1 MRVAVAQFAT
11 TINCQENLATC
22 LRMINETAAC
32 KPAIIVLPA
41 FCNTQ
46 PCYADHN
53 QAWHQALATDSEFLQ
68 QIAQQAKQHD
78 CYIVLNVTLRRDMT
92 RDHQNASIQSNIS
105 ITSCLFSPLGELVQ
119 QVDKKNLSEQDNIY
133 FTSSHEASTTVST
146 VFGEFGMLTACGHTS
161 QPSRD
166 LALNGAQLLCN
177 SEHSFALDQSTLHD
191 FARATENHVFTATA
205 NKVGTLLPL
214 TGSDYV
220 SDRAKNTDRF
230 LKHGTIDKNYYVGAG
245 QSQIVAPDGTTLAKI
260 ANNKEGYT
268 FADINLAEAGL
279 KKKLR
284 PDGTRFSQQQRPELY
299 LKKTLAKQ
307 PATRDDEY
315 GATVPETANVAIFA
329 TYKSNE
335 QAIEDVCHYIENNL
349 SDIIQL
355 PELFF
360 IGDKNVTNNSETLKH
375 IECMST
381 ELIQQ
386 VSAVLRP
393 FQYVCTSLV
402 LNGNHQAVLISQQ
415 GLFASQQQLH
425 FCQRYQWT
433 ELGDMIKIIELPLE
447 QGNINL
453 VMLTADDANIAETVN
468 VLARKNIHLLLVP
481 FDIQEPQEVEHS
493 LVARAAE
500 NSICIVAASREKSF
514 AIEQSRDEKSLN
526 GNQNNKKIKT
536 QKSTGLIANLTSDAA
551 LLAQWQSG
559 KFNGYINKPI
569 VKHQHGKITKALIHP
584 MSATEKNII
593 N

>member
-1 MRVAVAQFAT
+1 MRVAVSQFAT

-32 KPAIIVLPA
+32 KPAIIVLPE

-46 PCYADHN
+46 PCYADHKE
-53 QAWHQALATDSEFLQ
+53 AWHQALATDSEFLQ
-68 QIAQQAKQHD
+68 QVALQAKQHG
-78 CYIVLNVTLRRDMT
+78 CYIVLNLTLRRDMT
-92 RDHQNASIQSNIS
+92 RDHQNASIKSNIS

-133 FTSSHEASTTVST
+133 FTCSHEASTTVST
-146 VFGEFGMLTACGHTS
+146 VFGEFGMLIGDGHTS

-177 SEHSFALDQSTLHD
+177 SEHSFALDQSKIHD
-191 FARATENHVFTATA
+191 FARATENNVFTATA
-205 NKVGTLLPL
+205 NKVGALLAI
-214 TGSDYV
+214 TDSEDV
-220 SDRAKNTDRF
+220 RDSAKIIDSF
-230 LKHGTIDKNYYVGAG
+230 LAFSTIDKNYHVGAG

-284 PDGTRFSQQQRPELY
+284 PDGTRFNQQQRPELY
-299 LKKTLAKQ
+299 IEKTLVKQ
-307 PATRDDEY
+307 PTTRDDEY
-315 GATVPETANVAIFA
+315 GDKVPESANVAIFA
-329 TYKSNE
+329 TYKANE
-335 QAIEDVCHYIENNL
+335 QAVEDVCHYIENNL

-360 IGDKNVTNNSETLKH
+360 IGDKTVTHNSETLKH
-375 IECMST
+375 IERMST

-433 ELGDMIKIIELPLE
+433 ALADRIKIIELPLE

-481 FDIQEPQEVEHS
+481 FDIQEPQEVEYN
-493 LVARAAE
+493 LVAKAAE

-514 AIEQSRDEKSLN
+514 AIQQSSNEKSLSA
-526 GNQNNKKIKT
+526 NQNNKKIKT
-536 QKSTGLIANLTSDAA
+536 QKSTGLIANLTSNSA

-559 KFNGYINKPI
+559 KFNGYINRAI

-584 MSATEKNII
+584 MSTTEKNII

>member
-32 KPAIIVLPA
+32 KPAIIVLPE

-53 QAWHQALATDSEFLQ
+53 EAWHQALATDSEFLQ
-68 QIAQQAKQHD
+68 QVALQAKQHG
-78 CYIVLNVTLRRDMT
+78 CYIVLNLTLRRDMT
-92 RDHQNASIQSNIS
+92 RDHQNASIKSNIS

-133 FTSSHEASTTVST
+133 FTCSHEASTTVST
-146 VFGEFGMLTACGHTS
+146 VFGEFGMLIGDGHTS

-177 SEHSFALDQSTLHD
+177 SEHSFALDQSKIHD
-191 FARATENHVFTATA
+191 FARATENNVFTATA
-205 NKVGTLLPL
+205 NKVGALLAI
-214 TGSDYV
+214 TDSEDV
-220 SDRAKNTDRF
+220 RDSAKIIDSF
-230 LKHGTIDKNYYVGAG
+230 LAFSTIDKNYHVGAG
-245 QSQIVAPDGTTLAKI
+245 QSQIVAPDGKTLAKI

-284 PDGTRFSQQQRPELY
+284 PDGTRFNQQQRPELY
-299 LKKTLAKQ
+299 IEKTLVKQ
-307 PATRDDEY
+307 PTTRDDEY
-315 GATVPETANVAIFA
+315 GDKVPESANVAIFA
-329 TYKSNE
+329 TYKANE
-335 QAIEDVCHYIENNL
+335 QAVEDVCHYIENNL

-360 IGDKNVTNNSETLKH
+360 IGDKTVTHNSETLKH
-375 IECMST
+375 IERMST

-402 LNGNHQAVLISQQ
+402 LNGNHHAVLISQH
-415 GLFASQQQLH
+415 GIFATQQQLH

-433 ELGDMIKIIELPLE
+433 ALADRIKIIELPLE

-468 VLARKNIHLLLVP
+468 VLALNDIHLLLVP
-481 FDIQEPQEVEHS
+481 FDIQEPQEVEYN
-493 LVARAAE
+493 LVAKAAE

-514 AIEQSRDEKSLN
+514 AIQQSSNEKSLSA
-526 GNQNNKKIKT
+526 NQNNKKIKT
-536 QKSTGLIANLTSDAA
+536 QKSTGLIANLTSNSA

-559 KFNGYINKPI
+559 KFNGYINRAI

>member
-32 KPAIIVLPA
+32 KPAIIVLPE

-53 QAWHQALATDSEFLQ
+53 EAWHQALATDSEFLQ
-68 QIAQQAKQHD
+68 QVALQAKQHG
-78 CYIVLNVTLRRDMT
+78 CYIVLNLTLRRDMT
-92 RDHQNASIQSNIS
+92 RDHQNASIKSNIS

-133 FTSSHEASTTVST
+133 FTCSHEASTTVST
-146 VFGEFGMLTACGHTS
+146 VFGEFGMLIGDGHTS

-177 SEHSFALDQSTLHD
+177 SEHSFALDQSKIHD
-191 FARATENHVFTATA
+191 FARATENNVFTATA
-205 NKVGTLLPL
+205 NKVGALLAI
-214 TGSDYV
+214 TDSEDV
-220 SDRAKNTDRF
+220 RDSAKIIDSF
-230 LKHGTIDKNYYVGAG
+230 LAFSTIDKNYHVGAG

-284 PDGTRFSQQQRPELY
+284 PDGTRFNQQQRPELY
-299 LKKTLAKQ
+299 IEKTLVKQ
-307 PATRDDEY
+307 PTTRDDEY
-315 GATVPETANVAIFA
+315 GDKVPESANVAIFA
-329 TYKSNE
+329 TYKANE
-335 QAIEDVCHYIENNL
+335 QAVEDVCHYIENNL

-360 IGDKNVTNNSETLKH
+360 IGDKTVTHNSETLKH
-375 IECMST
+375 IERMST

-402 LNGNHQAVLISQQ
+402 LNGNHHAVLISQH
-415 GLFASQQQLH
+415 GIFATQQQLH

-433 ELGDMIKIIELPLE
+433 ALADRIKIIELPLE

-468 VLARKNIHLLLVP
+468 VLALNDIHLLLVP
-481 FDIQEPQEVEHS
+481 FDIQEPQEVEYN
-493 LVARAAE
+493 LVAKAAE

-514 AIEQSRDEKSLN
+514 AIQQSSNEKSLSA
-526 GNQNNKKIKT
+526 NQNNKKIKT
-536 QKSTGLIANLTSDAA
+536 QKSTGLIANLTSNSA

-559 KFNGYINKPI
+559 KFNGYINRAI

>member
-32 KPAIIVLPA
+32 KPAIIVLPE

-53 QAWHQALATDSEFLQ
+53 EAWHQALATDSEFLQ
-68 QIAQQAKQHD
+68 QVALQAKQHG
-78 CYIVLNVTLRRDMT
+78 CYIVLNLTLRRDMT
-92 RDHQNASIQSNIS
+92 RDHQNASIKSNIS

-133 FTSSHEASTTVST
+133 FTCSHEASTTVST
-146 VFGEFGMLTACGHTS
+146 VFGEFGMLIGDGHTS

-177 SEHSFALDQSTLHD
+177 SEHSFALDQSKIHD
-191 FARATENHVFTATA
+191 FARATENNVFTATA
-205 NKVGTLLPL
+205 NKVGALLAI
-214 TGSDYV
+214 TDSEDV
-220 SDRAKNTDRF
+220 RDSAKIIDSF
-230 LKHGTIDKNYYVGAG
+230 LAFSSIDKNYHVGAG
-245 QSQIVAPDGTTLAKI
+245 QSQIVAPGGTTLAKI

-284 PDGTRFSQQQRPELY
+284 PDGTRFNQQQRPELY
-299 LKKTLAKQ
+299 IEKTLVKQ
-307 PATRDDEY
+307 PTTRDDEY
-315 GATVPETANVAIFA
+315 GDKVPESANVAIFA
-329 TYKSNE
+329 TYKANE

-360 IGDKNVTNNSETLKH
+360 IGDKTVTHNSETLKH
-375 IECMST
+375 IERMST

-402 LNGNHQAVLISQQ
+402 LNGNHHAVLISQH
-415 GLFASQQQLH
+415 GIFATQQQLH

-433 ELGDMIKIIELPLE
+433 ALADRIKIIELPLE

-468 VLARKNIHLLLVP
+468 VLALNDIHLLLVP
-481 FDIQEPQEVEHS
+481 FDIQEPQEVEYN
-493 LVARAAE
+493 LVAKAAE

-514 AIEQSRDEKSLN
+514 AIQQSSNEKSLSA
-526 GNQNNKKIKT
+526 NQNNKKIKT
-536 QKSTGLIANLTSDAA
+536 QKSTGLIANLTSNSA

-559 KFNGYINKPI
+559 KFNGYINRAI

>member
-32 KPAIIVLPA
+32 KPAIIVLPE

-53 QAWHQALATDSEFLQ
+53 EAWHQALATDSEFLQ
-68 QIAQQAKQHD
+68 QVALQAKQHG
-78 CYIVLNVTLRRDMT
+78 CYIVLNLTLRRDMT
-92 RDHQNASIQSNIS
+92 RDHQNASIKSNIS

-133 FTSSHEASTTVST
+133 FTCSHEASTTVST
-146 VFGEFGMLTACGHTS
+146 VFGEFGMLIGDGHTS

-177 SEHSFALDQSTLHD
+177 SEHSFALDQSKIHD
-191 FARATENHVFTATA
+191 FARATENNVFTATA
-205 NKVGTLLPL
+205 NKVGALLAI
-214 TGSDYV
+214 TDSEDV
-220 SDRAKNTDRF
+220 RDSAKIIDSF
-230 LKHGTIDKNYYVGAG
+230 LAFSTIDKNYHVGAG

-284 PDGTRFSQQQRPELY
+284 PDGTRFNQQQRPELY
-299 LKKTLAKQ
+299 IEKTLVKQ
-307 PATRDDEY
+307 PTTRDDEY
-315 GATVPETANVAIFA
+315 GDKVPESANVAIFA
-329 TYKSNE
+329 TYKANE
-335 QAIEDVCHYIENNL
+335 QAVEDVCHYIENNL

-360 IGDKNVTNNSETLKH
+360 IGDKTVTHNSETLKH
-375 IECMST
+375 IERMST

-402 LNGNHQAVLISQQ
+402 LNGNHHAVLISQH
-415 GLFASQQQLH
+415 GIFAAQQQLH

-433 ELGDMIKIIELPLE
+433 ALADRIKIIELPLE

-468 VLARKNIHLLLVP
+468 VLALNDIHLLLVP
-481 FDIQEPQEVEHS
+481 FDIQEPQEVEYN
-493 LVARAAE
+493 LVAKAAE

-514 AIEQSRDEKSLN
+514 AIQQSSNEKSLSA
-526 GNQNNKKIKT
+526 NQNNKKIKT
-536 QKSTGLIANLTSDAA
+536 QKSTGLIANLTSNSA

-559 KFNGYINKPI
+559 KFNGYINRAI

>member
-32 KPAIIVLPA
+32 KPAIIVLPE

-53 QAWHQALATDSEFLQ
+53 EAWHQALATDSEFLQ
-68 QIAQQAKQHD
+68 QVALQAKQHG
-78 CYIVLNVTLRRDMT
+78 CYIVLNLTLRRDMT
-92 RDHQNASIQSNIS
+92 RDHQNASIKSNIS

-133 FTSSHEASTTVST
+133 FTCSHEASTTVST
-146 VFGEFGMLTACGHTS
+146 VFGEFGMLIGDGHTS

-177 SEHSFALDQSTLHD
+177 SEHSFALDQSKIHD
-191 FARATENHVFTATA
+191 FARATENNVFTATA
-205 NKVGTLLPL
+205 NKVGALLAI
-214 TGSDYV
+214 TDSEDV
-220 SDRAKNTDRF
+220 RDSAKIIDSF
-230 LKHGTIDKNYYVGAG
+230 LAFSTINKNYHVGAG

-284 PDGTRFSQQQRPELY
+284 PDGTRFNQQQRPELY
-299 LKKTLAKQ
+299 IEKTLVKQ
-307 PATRDDEY
+307 PTTRDDEY
-315 GATVPETANVAIFA
+315 GDKVPESANVAIFA
-329 TYKSNE
+329 TYKANE
-335 QAIEDVCHYIENNL
+335 QAVEDVCHYIENNL

-360 IGDKNVTNNSETLKH
+360 IGDKTVTHNSETLKH
-375 IECMST
+375 IERMST

-402 LNGNHQAVLISQQ
+402 LNGNHHAVLISQH
-415 GLFASQQQLH
+415 GIFATQQQLH

-433 ELGDMIKIIELPLE
+433 ALADRIKIIELPLE

-468 VLARKNIHLLLVP
+468 VLALNDIHLLLVP
-481 FDIQEPQEVEHS
+481 FDIQEPQEVEYN
-493 LVARAAE
+493 LVAKAAE

-514 AIEQSRDEKSLN
+514 AIQQSSNEKSLSA
-526 GNQNNKKIKT
+526 NQNNKKIKT
-536 QKSTGLIANLTSDAA
+536 QKSTGLIANLTSNSA

-559 KFNGYINKPI
+559 KFNGYINRAI

>member
-32 KPAIIVLPA
+32 KPAIIVLPE

-53 QAWHQALATDSEFLQ
+53 EAWHQALATDSEFLQ
-68 QIAQQAKQHD
+68 QVALQAKQHG
-78 CYIVLNVTLRRDMT
+78 CYIVLNLTLRRDMT
-92 RDHQNASIQSNIS
+92 RDHQNASIKSNIS

-133 FTSSHEASTTVST
+133 FTCSHEASTTVST
-146 VFGEFGMLTACGHTS
+146 VFGEFGMLIGDGHTS

-177 SEHSFALDQSTLHD
+177 SEHSFALDQSKIHD
-191 FARATENHVFTATA
+191 FARATENNVFTATA
-205 NKVGTLLPL
+205 NKVGALLAI
-214 TGSDYV
+214 TDSEDV
-220 SDRAKNTDRF
+220 RDSAKIIDSF
-230 LKHGTIDKNYYVGAG
+230 LAFSTIDKNYHVGAG
-245 QSQIVAPDGTTLAKI
+245 QSQIVAPDGKTLAKI
-260 ANNKEGYT
+260 ANNKAGYT

-284 PDGTRFSQQQRPELY
+284 PDGTRFNQQQRPELY
-299 LKKTLAKQ
+299 IEKTLVKQ
-307 PATRDDEY
+307 PTTRDDEY
-315 GATVPETANVAIFA
+315 GDKVPESANVAIFA
-329 TYKSNE
+329 TYKANE
-335 QAIEDVCHYIENNL
+335 QAVEDVCHYIENNL

-360 IGDKNVTNNSETLKH
+360 IGDKTVTHNSETLKH
-375 IECMST
+375 IERMST

-402 LNGNHQAVLISQQ
+402 LNGNHHAVLISQH
-415 GLFASQQQLH
+415 GIFATQQQLH

-433 ELGDMIKIIELPLE
+433 ALADRIKIIELPLE

-468 VLARKNIHLLLVP
+468 VLALNDIHLLLVP
-481 FDIQEPQEVEHS
+481 FDIQEPQEVEYN
-493 LVARAAE
+493 LVAKAAE

-514 AIEQSRDEKSLN
+514 AIQQSSNEKSLSA
-526 GNQNNKKIKT
+526 NQNNKKIKT
-536 QKSTGLIANLTSDAA
+536 QKSTGLIANLTSNSA

-559 KFNGYINKPI
+559 KFNGYINRAI

>member
-32 KPAIIVLPA
+32 KPAIIVLPE

-53 QAWHQALATDSEFLQ
+53 EAWHQALATDSEFLQ
-68 QIAQQAKQHD
+68 QVALQAKQHG
-78 CYIVLNVTLRRDMT
+78 CYIVLNLTLRRDMT
-92 RDHQNASIQSNIS
+92 RDHQNASIKSNIS

-133 FTSSHEASTTVST
+133 FTCSHEASTTVST
-146 VFGEFGMLTACGHTS
+146 VFGEFGMLIGDGHTS

-177 SEHSFALDQSTLHD
+177 SEHSFALDQSKIHD
-191 FARATENHVFTATA
+191 FARATENNVFTATA
-205 NKVGTLLPL
+205 NKVGALLAI
-214 TGSDYV
+214 TDSEDV
-220 SDRAKNTDRF
+220 RDSAKIIDSF
-230 LKHGTIDKNYYVGAG
+230 LAFSTIDKNYHVGAG

-284 PDGTRFSQQQRPELY
+284 PDGTRFNQQQRPELY
-299 LKKTLAKQ
+299 IEKTLVKQ
-307 PATRDDEY
+307 PTTRDDEN
-315 GATVPETANVAIFA
+315 GDKVPESANVAIFA
-329 TYKSNE
+329 TYKANE
-335 QAIEDVCHYIENNL
+335 QAVEDVCHYIENNL

-360 IGDKNVTNNSETLKH
+360 IGDKTVTHNSETLKH
-375 IECMST
+375 IERMST

-402 LNGNHQAVLISQQ
+402 LNGNHHAVLISQH
-415 GLFASQQQLH
+415 GIFATQQQLH

-433 ELGDMIKIIELPLE
+433 ALADRIKIIELPLE

-468 VLARKNIHLLLVP
+468 VLALNDIHLLLVP
-481 FDIQEPQEVEHS
+481 FDIQEPQEVEYN
-493 LVARAAE
+493 LVAKAAE

-514 AIEQSRDEKSLN
+514 AIQQSSNEKSLSA
-526 GNQNNKKIKT
+526 NQNNKKIKT
-536 QKSTGLIANLTSDAA
+536 QKSTGLIANLTSNSA

-559 KFNGYINKPI
+559 KFNGYINRAI

>member
-1 MRVAVAQFAT
+1 M
-11 TINCQENLATC
+11 
-22 LRMINETAAC
+22 
-32 KPAIIVLPA
+32 
-41 FCNTQ
+41 
-46 PCYADHN
+46 
-53 QAWHQALATDSEFLQ
+53 
-68 QIAQQAKQHD
+68 
-78 CYIVLNVTLRRDMT
+78 
-92 RDHQNASIQSNIS
+92 
-105 ITSCLFSPLGELVQ
+105 
-119 QVDKKNLSEQDNIY
+119 
-133 FTSSHEASTTVST
+133 
-146 VFGEFGMLTACGHTS
+146 
-161 QPSRD
+161 
-166 LALNGAQLLCN
+166 
-177 SEHSFALDQSTLHD
+177 
-191 FARATENHVFTATA
+191 
-205 NKVGTLLPL
+205 
-214 TGSDYV
+214 
-220 SDRAKNTDRF
+220 
-230 LKHGTIDKNYYVGAG
+230 
-245 QSQIVAPDGTTLAKI
+245 
-260 ANNKEGYT
+260 
-268 FADINLAEAGL
+268 
-279 KKKLR
+279 
-284 PDGTRFSQQQRPELY
+284 
-299 LKKTLAKQ
+299 AKQ

-315 GATVPETANVAIFA
+315 RATVPETANVAIFA

-526 GNQNNKKIKT
+526 GKQNNKKIKT
-536 QKSTGLIANLTSDAA
+536 QKSTGLIANLTSNAA

>member
-32 KPAIIVLPA
+32 KPAIIVLPE

-53 QAWHQALATDSEFLQ
+53 EAWHQALATDSEFLQ
-68 QIAQQAKQHD
+68 QVALQAKQHG
-78 CYIVLNVTLRRDMT
+78 CYIVLNLTLRRDMT
-92 RDHQNASIQSNIS
+92 RDHQNASIKSNIS

-133 FTSSHEASTTVST
+133 FTCSHEASTTVST
-146 VFGEFGMLTACGHTS
+146 VFGEFGMLIGDGHTS

-177 SEHSFALDQSTLHD
+177 SEHSFALDQSKIHD
-191 FARATENHVFTATA
+191 FARATENNVFTATA
-205 NKVGTLLPL
+205 NKVGALLAI
-214 TGSDYV
+214 TDSEDV
-220 SDRAKNTDRF
+220 RDSAKIIDSF
-230 LKHGTIDKNYYVGAG
+230 LAFSTIDKNYHVGAG

-284 PDGTRFSQQQRPELY
+284 PDGTRFNQQQRPELY
-299 LKKTLAKQ
+299 IEKTLVKQ
-307 PATRDDEY
+307 PTTRDDEY
-315 GATVPETANVAIFA
+315 GDKVPESANVAIFA
-329 TYKSNE
+329 TYKANE
-335 QAIEDVCHYIENNL
+335 QAVEDVCHYIENNL

-360 IGDKNVTNNSETLKH
+360 IGDKTVTHNSETLKH
-375 IECMST
+375 IERMST

-402 LNGNHQAVLISQQ
+402 LNGNHHAVLISQH
-415 GLFASQQQLH
+415 GIFAAQQQLH

-433 ELGDMIKIIELPLE
+433 ALADRINIIELPLE

-468 VLARKNIHLLLVP
+468 VLALNDIHLLLVP
-481 FDIQEPQEVEHS
+481 FDIQEPQEVEYN
-493 LVARAAE
+493 LVAKAAE

-514 AIEQSRDEKSLN
+514 AIQQSSNEKSLSA
-526 GNQNNKKIKT
+526 NQNNKKIKT
-536 QKSTGLIANLTSDAA
+536 QKSTGLIANLTSNSA

-559 KFNGYINKPI
+559 KFNGYINRAI

>member
-32 KPAIIVLPA
+32 KPAIIVLPE

-53 QAWHQALATDSEFLQ
+53 EAWHQALATDSEFLQ
-68 QIAQQAKQHD
+68 QVALQAKQHG
-78 CYIVLNVTLRRDMT
+78 CYIVLNLTLRRDMT
-92 RDHQNASIQSNIS
+92 RDHQNASIKSNIS

-133 FTSSHEASTTVST
+133 FTCSHEASTTVST
-146 VFGEFGMLTACGHTS
+146 VFGEFGMLIGDGHTS

-177 SEHSFALDQSTLHD
+177 SEHSFALDQSKIHD
-191 FARATENHVFTATA
+191 FARATENNVFTATA
-205 NKVGTLLPL
+205 NKVGALLAI
-214 TGSDYV
+214 TDSEDV
-220 SDRAKNTDRF
+220 RDSAKIIDSF
-230 LKHGTIDKNYYVGAG
+230 LAFSTIDKNYHVGAG

-284 PDGTRFSQQQRPELY
+284 PDGTRFNQQQRPELY
-299 LKKTLAKQ
+299 IEKTLVKQ
-307 PATRDDEY
+307 PTTRDDEY
-315 GATVPETANVAIFA
+315 GDKVPESANVAIFA
-329 TYKSNE
+329 TYKANE
-335 QAIEDVCHYIENNL
+335 QAVEDVCHYIENNL

-360 IGDKNVTNNSETLKH
+360 IGDKTVTHNSETLKH
-375 IECMST
+375 IERMST

-402 LNGNHQAVLISQQ
+402 LNGNHHAVLISQH
-415 GLFASQQQLH
+415 GIFATQQQLH

-433 ELGDMIKIIELPLE
+433 ALADRIKIIELPLE

-453 VMLTADDANIAETVN
+453 VMVTADDANIAETVN
-468 VLARKNIHLLLVP
+468 VLALNDIHLLLVP
-481 FDIQEPQEVEHS
+481 FDIQEPQEVEYN
-493 LVARAAE
+493 LVAKAAE

-514 AIEQSRDEKSLN
+514 AIQQSSNEKSLSA
-526 GNQNNKKIKT
+526 NQNNKKIKT
-536 QKSTGLIANLTSDAA
+536 QKSTGLIANLTSNSA

-559 KFNGYINKPI
+559 KFNGYINRAI

>member
-32 KPAIIVLPA
+32 KPAIIVLPE

-46 PCYADHN
+46 PCYEDHN
-53 QAWHQALATDSEFLQ
+53 EAWHQALATDSEFLQ
-68 QIAQQAKQHD
+68 QVALQAKQHG
-78 CYIVLNVTLRRDMT
+78 CYIVLNLTLRRDMT
-92 RDHQNASIQSNIS
+92 RDHQNASIKSNIS

-133 FTSSHEASTTVST
+133 FTCSHEASTTVST
-146 VFGEFGMLTACGHTS
+146 VFGEFGMLIGDGHTS

-177 SEHSFALDQSTLHD
+177 SEHSFALDQSKIHD
-191 FARATENHVFTATA
+191 FARATENNVFTATA
-205 NKVGTLLPL
+205 NKVGALLAI
-214 TGSDYV
+214 TDSEDV
-220 SDRAKNTDRF
+220 RDSAKIIDSF
-230 LKHGTIDKNYYVGAG
+230 LAFSTIDKNYHVGAG
-245 QSQIVAPDGTTLAKI
+245 QSQIVAPDGKTLAKI
-260 ANNKEGYT
+260 ANNKAGYT

-284 PDGTRFSQQQRPELY
+284 PDGTRFNQQQRPELY
-299 LKKTLAKQ
+299 IEKTLVKQ
-307 PATRDDEY
+307 PTTRDDEY
-315 GATVPETANVAIFA
+315 GDKVPESANVAIFA
-329 TYKSNE
+329 TYKANE
-335 QAIEDVCHYIENNL
+335 QAVEDVCHYIENNL

-360 IGDKNVTNNSETLKH
+360 IGDKTVTHNSETLKH
-375 IECMST
+375 IERMST

-402 LNGNHQAVLISQQ
+402 LNGNHHAVLISQH
-415 GLFASQQQLH
+415 GIFATQQQLH

-433 ELGDMIKIIELPLE
+433 ALADRIKIIELPLE

-468 VLARKNIHLLLVP
+468 VLALNDIHLLLVP
-481 FDIQEPQEVEHS
+481 FDIQEPQEVEYN
-493 LVARAAE
+493 LVAKAAE

-514 AIEQSRDEKSLN
+514 AIQQSSNEKSLSA
-526 GNQNNKKIKT
+526 NQNNKKIKT
-536 QKSTGLIANLTSDAA
+536 QKSTGLIANLTSNSA

-559 KFNGYINKPI
+559 KFNGYINRAI

>member
-32 KPAIIVLPA
+32 KPAIIVLPE

-53 QAWHQALATDSEFLQ
+53 EAWHQALATDSEFLQ
-68 QIAQQAKQHD
+68 QVALQAKQHG
-78 CYIVLNVTLRRDMT
+78 CYIVLNLTLRRDMT
-92 RDHQNASIQSNIS
+92 RDHQNASIKSNIS

-133 FTSSHEASTTVST
+133 FTCSHEASTTVST
-146 VFGEFGMLTACGHTS
+146 VFGEFGMLIGDGHTS

-177 SEHSFALDQSTLHD
+177 SEHSFALDQSKIHD
-191 FARATENHVFTATA
+191 FARATENNVFTATA
-205 NKVGTLLPL
+205 NKVGALLAI
-214 TGSDYV
+214 TDSEDV
-220 SDRAKNTDRF
+220 RDSAKIIDSF
-230 LKHGTIDKNYYVGAG
+230 LAFSTIDKNYHVGAG

-268 FADINLAEAGL
+268 FADINLSEAGL

-284 PDGTRFSQQQRPELY
+284 PDGTRFNQQQRPELY
-299 LKKTLAKQ
+299 IEKTLVKQ
-307 PATRDDEY
+307 PTTRDDEY
-315 GATVPETANVAIFA
+315 GDKVPESANVAIFA
-329 TYKSNE
+329 TYKANE
-335 QAIEDVCHYIENNL
+335 QAVEDVCHYIENNL

-360 IGDKNVTNNSETLKH
+360 IGDKTVTHNSETLKH
-375 IECMST
+375 IERMST

-402 LNGNHQAVLISQQ
+402 LNGNHHAVLISQH
-415 GLFASQQQLH
+415 GIFATQQQLH

-433 ELGDMIKIIELPLE
+433 ALADRIKIIELPLE

-468 VLARKNIHLLLVP
+468 VLALNDIHLLLVP
-481 FDIQEPQEVEHS
+481 FDIQEPQEVEYN
-493 LVARAAE
+493 LVAKAAE

-514 AIEQSRDEKSLN
+514 AIQQSSNEKSLSA
-526 GNQNNKKIKT
+526 NQNNKKIKT
-536 QKSTGLIANLTSDAA
+536 QKSTGLIANLTSNSA

-559 KFNGYINKPI
+559 KFNGYINRAI